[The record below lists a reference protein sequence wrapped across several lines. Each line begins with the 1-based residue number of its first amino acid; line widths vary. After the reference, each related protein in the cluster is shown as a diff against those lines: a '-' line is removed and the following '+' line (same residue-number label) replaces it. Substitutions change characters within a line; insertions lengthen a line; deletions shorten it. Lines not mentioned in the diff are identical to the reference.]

1 MHKIKN
7 NLDMVVILHRK
18 KDNVPVLV
26 SESNIIYA
34 IPIGNNEKG
43 SKIKLI
49 GTQSSFDVN
58 ESVERIMSMIN
69 DLKK

>member
-1 MHKIKN
+1 
-7 NLDMVVILHRK
+7 MVVILHRK

>member
-1 MHKIKN
+1 
-7 NLDMVVILHRK
+7 MVVILHRK

-43 SKIKLI
+43 SKIKLV

>member
-1 MHKIKN
+1 
-7 NLDMVVILHRK
+7 MVVILHRK
-18 KDNVPVLV
+18 KDNIPVLV

>member
-1 MHKIKN
+1 MHKIKKQF
-7 NLDMVVILHRK
+7 DMVVILHRK

>member
-1 MHKIKN
+1 
-7 NLDMVVILHRK
+7 MVVILHRK

-26 SESNIIYA
+26 SDSNIIYA
-34 IPIGNNEKG
+34 IPVGNNEKG

>member
-1 MHKIKN
+1 
-7 NLDMVVILHRK
+7 MVVILHRK
-18 KDNVPVLV
+18 KDNAPVLV

-34 IPIGNNEKG
+34 IPVGNNEKG
-43 SKIKLI
+43 AKIKLV